1 MSTQRDYARKM
12 LADADAFGFDDV
24 RAMAGMVGTLRE
36 GLRMVAPESRV
47 LADADAF
54 DFESAQAMAAMVGR
68 LRESLRMALQRP

>member
-1 MSTQRDYARKM
+1 
-12 LADADAFGFDDV
+12 
-24 RAMAGMVGTLRE
+24 
-36 GLRMVAPESRV
+36 MVAPESRV